1 MYSGWPPVS
10 SSVMTFSTSPGWWAI
25 ELASVTAAS
34 TILLKVD
41 KLESLTEL
49 LKRLVKNCL
58 MADCCGLEGLYRLMT
73 AIGSDG
79 GATFSMWGNCG
90 CDLVAGGGSDV
101 VVGGFG
107 SRIECK

>member
-10 SSVMTFSTSPGWWAI
+10 SRVIRFNTSPGWWAI
-25 ELASVTAAS
+25 ELASVTVAS

-49 LKRLVKNCL
+49 TKSPVKNCL
-58 MADCCGLEGLYRLMT
+58 MADCCGLGGIYRLMA
-73 AIGSDG
+73 AIGLDG
-79 GATFSMWGNCG
+79 GATFSVWEKCG
-90 CDLVAGGGSDV
+90 CDLLAGGGSGV

>member
-10 SSVMTFSTSPGWWAI
+10 SRVIRFNTSPGWYAI

-58 MADCCGLEGLYRLMT
+58 MADCCGLGGLYRLM
-73 AIGSDG
+73 A
-79 GATFSMWGNCG
+79 ALVQMEEQPFLCG
-90 CDLVAGGGSDV
+90 ETVAVTWWLGVALMSSLEV
-101 VVGGFG
+101 LEV
-107 SRIECK
+107 E